1 MVFLDTRLFAG
12 SLCSRIQ
19 EEQVF
24 RGHKEPHIVKTC
36 CIRCVKWVFSCL
48 GKNMAFAGS
57 MASAAASAT
66 INEKNK

>member
-1 MVFLDTRLFAG
+1 MREACVLRHKK
-12 SLCSRIQ
+12 SRFF
-19 EEQVF
+19 E
-24 RGHKEPHIVKTC
+24 RRKEAHIVK
-36 CIRCVKWVFSCL
+36 IVVHRWVKWVFSCL